1 MAGLVAAIPL
11 AAMLAAPPALSLTSA
26 TLGSATPG
34 SAALTSATLTS
45 ATLGSA
51 TLASADASAHAAQV
65 AERTA
70 GPGAGPIVATEDG
83 KLQGHHAEGID
94 QFLGV
99 PYAAPPTGAR
109 RWQAPQPVQPWPGVR
124 DATSYG
130 HRCPQLASGNG
141 PREDTEDCLYLNVF
155 SPAGRPGRAAPHGG
169 HGGGLPVLFMIHGGG
184 LTNGAGDQHDGSLI
198 VNTDHIIVVS
208 INYRLGVFGF
218 LDVPGLGSTPLTANG
233 NFGLLDQEAA
243 LGWVHRNI
251 ARFGGNPDQVTIAG
265 ESAGGW
271 SVCALMTSP
280 LARGLF
286 RGAIME
292 SGSCPSRTPAQ
303 AQSASLAFAAQ
314 AGCPDAATAAS
325 CLRNT
330 PESALLTA
338 SASYSAQFTS
348 GGPEL
353 PIPPGTAVADGDYAK
368 VPLLMGTNHD
378 EGRTF
383 TQGFASYT
391 EQQYVQFV
399 DQSYGAQ
406 APAVLQHYPWNA
418 YASPYTASYAIG
430 AIWTDSGFITGIGG
444 CPTQNLAARFA
455 SRTPTFFYQ
464 FDDRHAPALNQD
476 LPGYQWGAGHAME
489 LAYLWP
495 SFGNGYSLYDLLT
508 PPQLELSHQMVVW
521 WGAFTRLGAPE
532 APGQPYWPTYTS
544 RQLMSLRPGG
554 QSRTIP
560 AATFAAEHQCGFWN
574 AQAAMASP

>member
-1 MAGLVAAIPL
+1 L
-11 AAMLAAPPALSLTSA
+11 
-26 TLGSATPG
+26 
-34 SAALTSATLTS
+34 
-45 ATLGSA
+45 
-51 TLASADASAHAAQV
+51 
-65 AERTA
+65 
-70 GPGAGPIVATEDG
+70 IVSTGDG
-83 KLQGHHAEGID
+83 KLQGKHTEGVD

-99 PYAAPPTGAR
+99 PYAAPPVGAL
-109 RWQAPQPVQPWPGVR
+109 RWQAPQPVQPWTGVR

-130 HRCPQLASGNG
+130 NRCAQLPSGNG
-141 PREDTEDCLYLNVF
+141 PREDTEDCLFLNVF
-155 SPAGRPGRAAPHGG
+155 APAGHPGSAAAHGRAGR
-169 HGGGLPVLFMIHGGG
+169 GLPVLFMIHGGG
-184 LTNGAGDQHDGSLI
+184 LANGAGDQHDGSLI

-208 INYRLGVFGF
+208 INYRLDVFGF
-218 LDVPGLGSTPLTANG
+218 LDVPGLGTTARTANG
-233 NFGLLDQEAA
+233 NYGLLDQEAA
-243 LGWVHRNI
+243 LRWVHRNI

-286 RGAIME
+286 RGAISE
-292 SGSCPSRTPAQ
+292 SGSCPSQTPAQ
-303 AQSASLAFAAQ
+303 ARSAGLAFAAQ

-330 PESALLTA
+330 PESTLLTA
-338 SASYSAQFTS
+338 SASYSPQFTS

-353 PIPPGTAVADGDYAK
+353 PLPPRTAVADGDYARI
-368 VPLLMGTNHD
+368 PLLMGANHD

-383 TQGFASYT
+383 TQGFASGT

-399 DQSYGAQ
+399 DQSYGAG
-406 APAVLQHYPWNA
+406 APAILQRYPWSSFP
-418 YASPYTASYAIG
+418 SPYTASYAIG

-444 CPTQNLAARFA
+444 CPTQNLAAQFA

-464 FDDRHAPALNQD
+464 FDDRHAPALNNL

-495 SFGNGYSLYDLLT
+495 SFGNGTSLYDQLT
-508 PPQLELSHQMVVW
+508 PAQLELSHQMIVW
-521 WGAFTRLGAPE
+521 WGAFTRLGAPD
-532 APGQPYWPTYTS
+532 APGQPSWPAYTS
-544 RQLMSLRPGG
+544 RQLMSLRPAG

-574 AQAAMASP
+574 AQAPPAGS

>member
-1 MAGLVAAIPL
+1 MHAKSGRFPWTRWRSLPAVAGLAAAIPL
-11 AAMLAAPPALSLTSA
+11 AAVLAAPPALSQA
-26 TLGSATPG
+26 G
-34 SAALTSATLTS
+34 
-45 ATLGSA
+45 
-51 TLASADASAHAAQV
+51 ASAQAAQ
-65 AERTA
+65 AA
-70 GPGAGPIVATEDG
+70 GGGGGLIVSTEDG
-83 KLQGHHAEGID
+83 MLRGQHAEGVD

-99 PYAAPPTGAR
+99 RYAAPPVGAL
-109 RWQAPQPVQPWPGVR
+109 RWQAPQPVQPWSGVR

-141 PREDTEDCLYLNVF
+141 PREDTEDCLFLNVF
-155 SPAGRPGRAAPHGG
+155 APADGPGRAAAQDGAG
-169 HGGGLPVLFMIHGGG
+169 RGLPVLVMIHGGG
-184 LTNGAGDQHDGSLI
+184 LLNGAGDQHDGSLI
-198 VNTDHIIVVS
+198 VRTDHIIVVS
-208 INYRLGVFGF
+208 LNYRLGVFGF
-218 LDVPGLGSTPLTANG
+218 LDVPGLGTSALTANG

-243 LGWVHRNI
+243 LRWVHRNI
-251 ARFGGNPDQVTIAG
+251 ARFGGNPGQVTIAG

-286 RGAIME
+286 RGAISE
-292 SGSCPSRTPAQ
+292 SGSCPSQTPAQ
-303 AQSASLAFAAQ
+303 AQSAGLAFAAQ
-314 AGCPDAATAAS
+314 AGCTDAAAAAS

-348 GGPEL
+348 GGPDL
-353 PIPPGTAVADGDYAK
+353 PLPPLTAVADGDYAK

-399 DQSYGAQ
+399 DQSYGAL
-406 APAVLQHYPWNA
+406 APAILQRYPWSA
-418 YASPYTASYAIG
+418 YPSPYTASYAIG
-430 AIWTDSGFITGIGG
+430 AIWTDSGFVSGIGG
-444 CPTQNLAARFA
+444 CPTQNLAAQFA
-455 SRTPTFFYQ
+455 RRTPTFFYQ

-495 SFGNGYSLYDLLT
+495 SFGNGTSLYEQLT
-508 PPQLELSHQMVVW
+508 PAQLQLSHQMIVW
-521 WGAFTRLGAPE
+521 WGAFTRLGVPE
-532 APGQPYWPTYTS
+532 APGQPSWPTYTS

-560 AATFAAEHQCGFWN
+560 AATFAAQHQCGFWN
-574 AQAAMASP
+574 AQAAQAPARAAS